1 MGKNNNKA
9 RITKKPLSVK
19 NNWFSNVIKSMGYTG
34 IDIIQDVFP
43 ATSEFVSDAGNAST
57 ALINSMRGKV
67 SEERYMDRSI
77 SQVSPLV
84 KMSSQGLKN
93 ALEDI
98 KTGNFYNKERE
109 AQYMQEA
116 DDELDAEMF
125 GDFEDDFSFGDDF
138 DESDI
143 FTEESTEDDTKSNT
157 SPKVQPVRVIND
169 TTSPKD
175 FMPVADIINKTSTR
189 NTISTVKTIQGLGN
203 QQKAFQI
210 QAMMRDQ
217 EFNNTLFNSLAS
229 INDNLSTVLKI
240 KVENES
246 KFISAGI
253 EFFGT
258 HLEKMDEVI
267 KNTKGDER
275 TEAEIKDD
283 NRAKD
288 REEQPDIFLSEGG
301 LNIEEYIKNIKYNL
315 KNIDELSF
323 LFDTAET
330 VSGDDLLMKSYRCI
344 NG

>member
-1 MGKNNNKA
+1 
-9 RITKKPLSVK
+9 
-19 NNWFSNVIKSMGYTG
+19 
-34 IDIIQDVFP
+34 
-43 ATSEFVSDAGNAST
+43 
-57 ALINSMRGKV
+57 
-67 SEERYMDRSI
+67 
-77 SQVSPLV
+77 
-84 KMSSQGLKN
+84 
-93 ALEDI
+93 
-98 KTGNFYNKERE
+98 
-109 AQYMQEA
+109 
-116 DDELDAEMF
+116 
-125 GDFEDDFSFGDDF
+125 
-138 DESDI
+138 
-143 FTEESTEDDTKSNT
+143 
-157 SPKVQPVRVIND
+157 
-169 TTSPKD
+169 
-175 FMPVADIINKTSTR
+175 MPVADIINKTSTR

-267 KNTKGDER
+267 KNTKGDDR
-275 TEAEIKDD
+275 TEAEIRDD

-288 REEQPDIFLSEGG
+288 KEEQPDIFLSEGG

-330 VSGDDLLMKSYRCI
+330 VAGDDLLMKNMIASPVSTVLKSASKALIPKLAKNSIKMIDDSVGAFTGALMGRINKMEDETLNENRTEILVELDKKFHNLLSGISKNYLIESLFITTSNLFEKFIEDARYKIISYDASKGSANLLNQHKRICEAI
-344 NG
+344 IKKDEHMASEAMREHMEYVIKNTL